1 MHTQL
6 WQLKKIESL
15 FALSKRERETERKN
29 DNFRINVIQSII
41 KYHEI
46 FSSIHTTAD
55 IDIFF
60 LFSKIKLEPII

>member
-6 WQLKKIESL
+6 WQIKKIESL